1 MITKE
6 SIENLSQRLNIV
18 DIIENYIEVKKQGSS
33 FVCICPFHADKN
45 PSMHINPTKG
55 FYHCFACKAGGD
67 AFKFVMDYEKL
78 SFADAVEKVASL
90 SNFTLSY
97 TKEKQENKKELKSIL
112 PSLNAYFKDN
122 LKHHKEILTYLY
134 QRALNDKDI
143 AKFELGFAGASEDS
157 IRLLQNQKIPL
168 EDAMSVGALK
178 KDENNEF
185 YASFIWRITFPIYDH
200 KDLLV
205 GFGGRTLNPNAPAK
219 NVNSPQNIL
228 FDKSRIFYAFNIAK
242 ENIAK
247 KKEIIVCEGY
257 MDAIAFHKAGFN
269 NAVAVL
275 GTALTEHHLP
285 LIRRYDAKVILC
297 FDNDEAGLKAATRSA
312 FLLSTNKIDGKV
324 AILQGGKDPAEL
336 VAKNE
341 SAKLHNILD
350 EGIELG
356 EFYIRRLISTHSIIS
371 ALDKQKALE
380 TIQKFTFNLEPLVAN
395 SYTSLVSNL
404 LKVDEKFIV
413 LSQNSKKTIQTPLIS
428 QNKYNFPKEKIHIA
442 ELELIAFLKQH
453 PDICNDFKQISDSVC
468 FKHKILLDKIL
479 EKKGYEDSDIREFEN
494 KNIRKNLNYSEFLL
508 GICKVNLAF
517 LNNVKIKNSTL
528 ALKKQLFTLI
538 DKNLNLYFFIME
550 AAVSYFTPKS
560 EKRKIKKNEHL
571 QCLNLHISLNE
582 DLIKTCKVQGKKIGF
597 KMEFD
602 SQNALENAKKSLK
615 DKQLDMVCL

>member
-45 PSMHINPTKG
+45 PSMHINPIKG

-122 LKHHKEILTYLY
+122 LKHHKEVLTYLY

-205 GFGGRTLNPNAPAK
+205 GFGGRTLNPNVPAK
-219 NVNSPQNIL
+219 YVNSPQNIL

-341 SAKLHNILD
+341 STKLHNILD

-479 EKKGYEDSDIREFEN
+479 EKKGYEDSDIREFES

-538 DKNLNLYFFIME
+538 DKNLSLI
-550 AAVSYFTPKS
+550 
-560 EKRKIKKNEHL
+560 
-571 QCLNLHISLNE
+571 HI
-582 DLIKTCKVQGKKIGF
+582 
-597 KMEFD
+597 
-602 SQNALENAKKSLK
+602 
-615 DKQLDMVCL
+615 

>member
-122 LKHHKEILTYLY
+122 LKHHKEVLTYLY

-205 GFGGRTLNPNAPAK
+205 GFGGRTLNPNVPAK
-219 NVNSPQNIL
+219 YVNSPQNIL

-312 FLLSTNKIDGKV
+312 FLLSTSKIDGKV

-341 SAKLHNILD
+341 STKLHNILD

-395 SYTSLVSNL
+395 SYTNLVSNL

-479 EKKGYEDSDIREFEN
+479 EKKGYEDSDIREFES

-538 DKNLNLYFFIME
+538 DKNLNLL
-550 AAVSYFTPKS
+550 
-560 EKRKIKKNEHL
+560 IKNLNTEELNNFLKEYLSFLKYEKNEEIL
-571 QCLNLHISLNE
+571 QQSFRNLNGIFGNKNFTAY
-582 DLIKTCKVQGKKIGF
+582 DLGF
-597 KMEFD
+597 
-602 SQNALENAKKSLK
+602 SIQNNDEPF
-615 DKQLDMVCL
+615 

>member
-122 LKHHKEILTYLY
+122 LKHHKEALTYLY

-185 YASFIWRITFPIYDH
+185 YASFIWRVTFPIYDH

-205 GFGGRTLNPNAPAK
+205 GFGGRTLNPNVPAK
-219 NVNSPQNIL
+219 YVNSPQNIL

-341 SAKLHNILD
+341 STKLHNILD

-380 TIQKFTFNLEPLVAN
+380 TIQQFTFNLEPLVAN

-479 EKKGYEDSDIREFEN
+479 EKKGYEDSDIREFES

-538 DKNLNLYFFIME
+538 DKNLNL
-550 AAVSYFTPKS
+550 
-560 EKRKIKKNEHL
+560 
-571 QCLNLHISLNE
+571 
-582 DLIKTCKVQGKKIGF
+582 LIKNLNT
-597 KMEFD
+597 EEL
-602 SQNALENAKKSLK
+602 N
-615 DKQLDMVCL
+615 

>member
-122 LKHHKEILTYLY
+122 LKHHKEVLTYLY

-205 GFGGRTLNPNAPAK
+205 GFGGRTLNPNVPAK
-219 NVNSPQNIL
+219 YVNSPQNIL

-341 SAKLHNILD
+341 STKLHNILD

-380 TIQKFTFNLEPLVAN
+380 AIQKFTFNLEPLVAN

-479 EKKGYEDSDIREFEN
+479 EKKGYEDSDIREFES

-538 DKNLNLYFFIME
+538 DKNLNL
-550 AAVSYFTPKS
+550 
-560 EKRKIKKNEHL
+560 
-571 QCLNLHISLNE
+571 
-582 DLIKTCKVQGKKIGF
+582 LIKNLNTEELNNF
-597 KMEFD
+597 
-602 SQNALENAKKSLK
+602 
-615 DKQLDMVCL
+615 

>member
-122 LKHHKEILTYLY
+122 LKHHKEVLTYLY

-168 EDAMSVGALK
+168 EDAMNVGALK

-205 GFGGRTLNPNAPAK
+205 GFGGRTLNPNVPAK
-219 NVNSPQNIL
+219 YVNSPQNIL

-395 SYTSLVSNL
+395 SYTNLVSNL

-413 LSQNSKKTIQTPLIS
+413 LSQNLKKTIQTPLIS

-479 EKKGYEDSDIREFEN
+479 EKKGYEDSDIREFES

-508 GICKVNLAF
+508 SVCKVNLAF

-538 DKNLNLYFFIME
+538 DKNLNLL
-550 AAVSYFTPKS
+550 
-560 EKRKIKKNEHL
+560 IKNLNTEELNNFLKEYLSFLKYEKNEEIL
-571 QCLNLHISLNE
+571 QQSFRNLNGIFGNKNFTAY
-582 DLIKTCKVQGKKIGF
+582 DLGF
-597 KMEFD
+597 SAQDNDEPF
-602 SQNALENAKKSLK
+602 
-615 DKQLDMVCL
+615 

>member
-219 NVNSPQNIL
+219 YVNSPQNIL

-538 DKNLNLYFFIME
+538 DKNLNIL
-550 AAVSYFTPKS
+550 
-560 EKRKIKKNEHL
+560 IKNLNTEELNNFLKEYLSFLKYEKNEEIL
-571 QCLNLHISLNE
+571 QQSFRNLNGIFGNKNFTAY
-582 DLIKTCKVQGKKIGF
+582 DLGF
-597 KMEFD
+597 
-602 SQNALENAKKSLK
+602 SIQNNDEPF
-615 DKQLDMVCL
+615 

>member
-78 SFADAVEKVASL
+78 SFTDAVEKIANL
-90 SNFTLSY
+90 CNFTLSY
-97 TKEKQENKKELKSIL
+97 TKEKNENKKELRTIL
-112 PSLNAYFKDN
+112 PSLNAYFKSN
-122 LKHHKEILTYLY
+122 LKHHKEALDYLY
-134 QRALNDKDI
+134 KRMLNDQDI
-143 AKFELGFAGASEDS
+143 AKFELGFAGSSEDS
-157 IRLLQNQKIPL
+157 IRLFHNEKIPL

-205 GFGGRTLNPNAPAK
+205 GFGGRTLNPNVAAK
-219 NVNSPQNIL
+219 YVNSPQNIL

-247 KKEIIVCEGY
+247 KKEMIVCEGY

-275 GTALTEHHLP
+275 GTALTKHHLP

-341 SAKLHNILD
+341 STKLYNILD

-380 TIQKFTFNLEPLVAN
+380 TIQQFTFNLEPLVAN

-538 DKNLNLYFFIME
+538 DKNLNLL
-550 AAVSYFTPKS
+550 
-560 EKRKIKKNEHL
+560 IKNLNTEELNNFLKEYLSFLKYEKNEEIL
-571 QCLNLHISLNE
+571 QQSFRNLNGIFGNKNFTAY
-582 DLIKTCKVQGKKIGF
+582 DLGF
-597 KMEFD
+597 
-602 SQNALENAKKSLK
+602 SIQNNDEPF
-615 DKQLDMVCL
+615 

>member
-45 PSMHINPTKG
+45 PSMHINPIKG

-122 LKHHKEILTYLY
+122 LKHHKEVLTYLY

-205 GFGGRTLNPNAPAK
+205 GFGGRTLNPNVPAK
-219 NVNSPQNIL
+219 YVNSPQNIL

-341 SAKLHNILD
+341 STKLHNILD

-479 EKKGYEDSDIREFEN
+479 EKKGYEDSDIREFES

-538 DKNLNLYFFIME
+538 DKNLNLL
-550 AAVSYFTPKS
+550 
-560 EKRKIKKNEHL
+560 IKNLNTEELNNFLKECLSFLKYEKNEEIL
-571 QCLNLHISLNE
+571 QQSFRNLNGIFGNKNFTAY
-582 DLIKTCKVQGKKIGF
+582 DLGF
-597 KMEFD
+597 
-602 SQNALENAKKSLK
+602 SIQNNDEPF
-615 DKQLDMVCL
+615 

>member
-122 LKHHKEILTYLY
+122 LKHHKEVLTYLY

-185 YASFIWRITFPIYDH
+185 YASFIWRVTFPIYDH

-205 GFGGRTLNPNAPAK
+205 GFGGRTLNPNVPAK
-219 NVNSPQNIL
+219 YVNSPQNIL

-341 SAKLHNILD
+341 SAKLHDILD

-413 LSQNSKKTIQTPLIS
+413 LSQNSKKNIQTPLIS

-479 EKKGYEDSDIREFEN
+479 EKKGYEDSDIREFES

-538 DKNLNLYFFIME
+538 DKNLNLL
-550 AAVSYFTPKS
+550 
-560 EKRKIKKNEHL
+560 IKNLNTEELNNFLKEYLSFLKYEKNEEIL
-571 QCLNLHISLNE
+571 QQSFRNLNGIFGNKNFTAY
-582 DLIKTCKVQGKKIGF
+582 DLGF
-597 KMEFD
+597 
-602 SQNALENAKKSLK
+602 SIQNNDEPF
-615 DKQLDMVCL
+615 

>member
-78 SFADAVEKVASL
+78 SFTDAVEKVASL

-122 LKHHKEILTYLY
+122 LKHHKEVLTYLY

-205 GFGGRTLNPNAPAK
+205 GFGGRTLNPNVPAK
-219 NVNSPQNIL
+219 YVNSPQNIL

-341 SAKLHNILD
+341 STKLHDILD

-371 ALDKQKALE
+371 ALDKQKVLE

-479 EKKGYEDSDIREFEN
+479 EKKGYEDSDIREFES

-538 DKNLNLYFFIME
+538 DKNLNLL
-550 AAVSYFTPKS
+550 
-560 EKRKIKKNEHL
+560 IKNLNTEELNNFLKEYLIFLKYEKNEEIL
-571 QCLNLHISLNE
+571 QQSFRNLNGIFGNKNFTAY
-582 DLIKTCKVQGKKIGF
+582 DLGF
-597 KMEFD
+597 
-602 SQNALENAKKSLK
+602 SIQNNDEPF
-615 DKQLDMVCL
+615 

>member
-55 FYHCFACKAGGD
+55 FYHCFACKVGGD

-122 LKHHKEILTYLY
+122 LKHHKEVLTYLY

-205 GFGGRTLNPNAPAK
+205 GFGGRTLNPNVPAK
-219 NVNSPQNIL
+219 YVNSPQNIL

-242 ENIAK
+242 ENIAQ

-275 GTALTEHHLP
+275 GTALTEYHLP

-312 FLLSTNKIDGKV
+312 FLLSTNKIDGRV

-341 SAKLHNILD
+341 STKLHNILD

-371 ALDKQKALE
+371 ALDRQKALE

-404 LKVDEKFIV
+404 LKVDEKFII

-428 QNKYNFPKEKIHIA
+428 QNKYNFHKEKIHIA

-479 EKKGYEDSDIREFEN
+479 EKKGYEDSDIREFES

-517 LNNVKIKNSTL
+517 LNNIKIKNSTL

-538 DKNLNLYFFIME
+538 DKNLNLL
-550 AAVSYFTPKS
+550 
-560 EKRKIKKNEHL
+560 IKNLNTEELNNFLKEYLSFLKYEKNEEIL
-571 QCLNLHISLNE
+571 QQSFRNLNGIFGNKNFTAY
-582 DLIKTCKVQGKKIGF
+582 DLGF
-597 KMEFD
+597 SAQDNDEPF
-602 SQNALENAKKSLK
+602 
-615 DKQLDMVCL
+615 

>member
-45 PSMHINPTKG
+45 PSMHINPIKG

-122 LKHHKEILTYLY
+122 LKHHKEVLTYLY

-205 GFGGRTLNPNAPAK
+205 GFGGRTLNPNVPAK
-219 NVNSPQNIL
+219 YVNSPQNIL

-341 SAKLHNILD
+341 STKLHNILD

-479 EKKGYEDSDIREFEN
+479 EKKGYEDSDIREFES

-538 DKNLNLYFFIME
+538 DKNLNLL
-550 AAVSYFTPKS
+550 
-560 EKRKIKKNEHL
+560 IKNLNTAELNNFSKEYLSFLKYEKNEEIL
-571 QCLNLHISLNE
+571 QQSFRNLNGIFGNKNFTAY
-582 DLIKTCKVQGKKIGF
+582 DLGF
-597 KMEFD
+597 
-602 SQNALENAKKSLK
+602 SIQNNDEPF
-615 DKQLDMVCL
+615 

>member
-205 GFGGRTLNPNAPAK
+205 GFGGRTLNPNVPAK
-219 NVNSPQNIL
+219 YVNSPQNIL

-341 SAKLHNILD
+341 STKLHNILD

-479 EKKGYEDSDIREFEN
+479 EKKGYEDSDIREFES

-538 DKNLNLYFFIME
+538 DKNLNLL
-550 AAVSYFTPKS
+550 
-560 EKRKIKKNEHL
+560 IKNLNTAELNNFLKEYLSFLKYEKNEEIL
-571 QCLNLHISLNE
+571 QQSFRNLNGIFGNKNFTAY
-582 DLIKTCKVQGKKIGF
+582 DLGF
-597 KMEFD
+597 
-602 SQNALENAKKSLK
+602 SIQNN
-615 DKQLDMVCL
+615 DKPF

>member
-78 SFADAVEKVASL
+78 SFTDAVEKIANL
-90 SNFTLSY
+90 CNFTLSY
-97 TKEKQENKKELKSIL
+97 TKEKNENKKELRTIL
-112 PSLNAYFKDN
+112 PSLNAYFKSN
-122 LKHHKEILTYLY
+122 LKHHKEALDYLY
-134 QRALNDKDI
+134 KRMLNDQDI
-143 AKFELGFAGASEDS
+143 AKFELGFAGSSEDS
-157 IRLLQNQKIPL
+157 IRLFHNEKIPL

-205 GFGGRTLNPNAPAK
+205 GFGGRTLNPNVAAK
-219 NVNSPQNIL
+219 YVNSPQNIL

-247 KKEIIVCEGY
+247 KKEMIVCEGY

-341 SAKLHNILD
+341 STKLYNILD

-380 TIQKFTFNLEPLVAN
+380 TIQQFTFNLEPLVAN

-413 LSQNSKKTIQTPLIS
+413 LSQNSKKNIQTPLIS

-479 EKKGYEDSDIREFEN
+479 EKKGYEDSDIREFES

-538 DKNLNLYFFIME
+538 DKNLNLL
-550 AAVSYFTPKS
+550 
-560 EKRKIKKNEHL
+560 IKNLNTEELNNFLKEYLSFLKYEKNEEIL
-571 QCLNLHISLNE
+571 QQSFRNLNGIFGNKNFTAY
-582 DLIKTCKVQGKKIGF
+582 DLGF
-597 KMEFD
+597 
-602 SQNALENAKKSLK
+602 SIQNNDEPF
-615 DKQLDMVCL
+615 

>member
-45 PSMHINPTKG
+45 PSMHINPIKG

-122 LKHHKEILTYLY
+122 LKHHKEVLTYLY

-205 GFGGRTLNPNAPAK
+205 GFGGRTLNPNVPAK
-219 NVNSPQNIL
+219 YVNSPQNIL

-341 SAKLHNILD
+341 STKLHNILD

-356 EFYIRRLISTHSIIS
+356 EFYIRHLISTHSIIS

-479 EKKGYEDSDIREFEN
+479 EKKGYEDSDIREFES

-538 DKNLNLYFFIME
+538 DKNLNLL
-550 AAVSYFTPKS
+550 
-560 EKRKIKKNEHL
+560 IKNLNTEELNNFLKEYLSFLKYEKNEEIL
-571 QCLNLHISLNE
+571 QQSFRNLNGIFGNKNFTAY
-582 DLIKTCKVQGKKIGF
+582 DLGF
-597 KMEFD
+597 
-602 SQNALENAKKSLK
+602 SIQNNDEPF
-615 DKQLDMVCL
+615 

>member
-45 PSMHINPTKG
+45 PSMHINPIKG

-122 LKHHKEILTYLY
+122 LKHHKEVLTYLY

-205 GFGGRTLNPNAPAK
+205 GFGGRTLNPNVPAK
-219 NVNSPQNIL
+219 YVNSPQNIL

-341 SAKLHNILD
+341 SAKLHDILD

-395 SYTSLVSNL
+395 SYTNLVSNL

-428 QNKYNFPKEKIHIA
+428 QNKYNFHKEKIHIA

-479 EKKGYEDSDIREFEN
+479 EKKGYEDSDIREFES
-494 KNIRKNLNYSEFLL
+494 KNIRKNLNYNEFLL

-538 DKNLNLYFFIME
+538 DKNLNLL
-550 AAVSYFTPKS
+550 
-560 EKRKIKKNEHL
+560 IKNLNTEELNNFLKEYLSFLKYEKNEEIL
-571 QCLNLHISLNE
+571 QQSFRNLNGIFGNKNFTAY
-582 DLIKTCKVQGKKIGF
+582 DLGF
-597 KMEFD
+597 
-602 SQNALENAKKSLK
+602 SIQNNDEPF
-615 DKQLDMVCL
+615 

>member
-33 FVCICPFHADKN
+33 FVCVCPFHADKN

-78 SFADAVEKVASL
+78 SFTDAVEKIANL
-90 SNFTLSY
+90 CNFTLSY
-97 TKEKQENKKELKSIL
+97 TKEKNENKKELRTIL
-112 PSLNAYFKDN
+112 PSLNAYFKSN
-122 LKHHKEILTYLY
+122 LKHHKEALDYLY
-134 QRALNDKDI
+134 KRMLNDQDI
-143 AKFELGFAGASEDS
+143 AKFELGFAGSSEDS
-157 IRLLQNQKIPL
+157 IRLFHNEKIPL

-205 GFGGRTLNPNAPAK
+205 GFGGRTLNPNVPAK
-219 NVNSPQNIL
+219 YVNSPQNIL

-341 SAKLHNILD
+341 STKLHNILD

-479 EKKGYEDSDIREFEN
+479 EKKGYEDSDIREFES

-538 DKNLNLYFFIME
+538 DKNLNLL
-550 AAVSYFTPKS
+550 
-560 EKRKIKKNEHL
+560 IKNLNTEELNNFLKEYLSFLKYEKNEEIL
-571 QCLNLHISLNE
+571 QQSFRNLNGIFGNKNFTAY
-582 DLIKTCKVQGKKIGF
+582 DLGF
-597 KMEFD
+597 
-602 SQNALENAKKSLK
+602 SIQNNDEPF
-615 DKQLDMVCL
+615 

>member
-219 NVNSPQNIL
+219 YVNSPQNIL

-538 DKNLNLYFFIME
+538 DKNLNLL
-550 AAVSYFTPKS
+550 
-560 EKRKIKKNEHL
+560 IKNLNTEELNNFLKEYLSFLKYEKNEEIL
-571 QCLNLHISLNE
+571 QQSFRNLNGIFGNKNFTAY
-582 DLIKTCKVQGKKIGF
+582 DLGF
-597 KMEFD
+597 
-602 SQNALENAKKSLK
+602 SIQNNDELF
-615 DKQLDMVCL
+615 

>member
-45 PSMHINPTKG
+45 PSMHINPIKG

-122 LKHHKEILTYLY
+122 LKHHKEVLTYLY

-205 GFGGRTLNPNAPAK
+205 GFGGRTLNPNVPAK
-219 NVNSPQNIL
+219 YVNSPQNIL

-341 SAKLHNILD
+341 STKLHNILD

-479 EKKGYEDSDIREFEN
+479 EKKGYEDSDIREFES

-538 DKNLNLYFFIME
+538 DKNLNL
-550 AAVSYFTPKS
+550 
-560 EKRKIKKNEHL
+560 
-571 QCLNLHISLNE
+571 
-582 DLIKTCKVQGKKIGF
+582 LIKNLNT
-597 KMEFD
+597 EEL
-602 SQNALENAKKSLK
+602 NN
-615 DKQLDMVCL
+615 

>member
-45 PSMHINPTKG
+45 PSMHINPIKG

-122 LKHHKEILTYLY
+122 LKHHKEVLTYLY

-157 IRLLQNQKIPL
+157 IRLLENQKIPL

-205 GFGGRTLNPNAPAK
+205 GFGGRTLNPNVPAK
-219 NVNSPQNIL
+219 YVNSPQNIL

-341 SAKLHNILD
+341 STKLHNILD

-479 EKKGYEDSDIREFEN
+479 EKKGYEDSDIREFES

-538 DKNLNLYFFIME
+538 DKNLNL
-550 AAVSYFTPKS
+550 
-560 EKRKIKKNEHL
+560 
-571 QCLNLHISLNE
+571 
-582 DLIKTCKVQGKKIGF
+582 LIKNLNTA
-597 KMEFD
+597 EL
-602 SQNALENAKKSLK
+602 N
-615 DKQLDMVCL
+615 

>member
-45 PSMHINPTKG
+45 PSMHINPIKG

-122 LKHHKEILTYLY
+122 LKHHKEVLTYLY

-205 GFGGRTLNPNAPAK
+205 GFGGRTLNPNVPAK
-219 NVNSPQNIL
+219 YVNSPQNIL

-341 SAKLHNILD
+341 STKLHNILD

-479 EKKGYEDSDIREFEN
+479 EKKGYEDSDIREFES

-538 DKNLNLYFFIME
+538 DKNLNL
-550 AAVSYFTPKS
+550 
-560 EKRKIKKNEHL
+560 
-571 QCLNLHISLNE
+571 
-582 DLIKTCKVQGKKIGF
+582 LIKNLNTAELNNF
-597 KMEFD
+597 
-602 SQNALENAKKSLK
+602 LK
-615 DKQLDMVCL
+615 EYLS

>member
-45 PSMHINPTKG
+45 PSMHINPIKG

-122 LKHHKEILTYLY
+122 LKHHKEVLTYLY

-205 GFGGRTLNPNAPAK
+205 GFGGRTLNPNVPAK
-219 NVNSPQNIL
+219 YVNSPQNIL

-341 SAKLHNILD
+341 STKLHNILD

-380 TIQKFTFNLEPLVAN
+380 TIQQFTFNLEPLVAN

-413 LSQNSKKTIQTPLIS
+413 LSQNSKKNIQTPLIS

-479 EKKGYEDSDIREFEN
+479 EKKGYEDSDIREFES

-538 DKNLNLYFFIME
+538 DKNLNL
-550 AAVSYFTPKS
+550 
-560 EKRKIKKNEHL
+560 
-571 QCLNLHISLNE
+571 
-582 DLIKTCKVQGKKIGF
+582 LIKNLNT
-597 KMEFD
+597 
-602 SQNALENAKKSLK
+602 
-615 DKQLDMVCL
+615 

>member
-45 PSMHINPTKG
+45 PSMHINLTKG

-122 LKHHKEILTYLY
+122 LKHHKEVLTYLY

-205 GFGGRTLNPNAPAK
+205 GFGGRTLNPNVPAK
-219 NVNSPQNIL
+219 YVNSPQNIL

-341 SAKLHNILD
+341 STKLHNILD

-479 EKKGYEDSDIREFEN
+479 EKKGYEDSDIREFES

-538 DKNLNLYFFIME
+538 DKNLNL
-550 AAVSYFTPKS
+550 
-560 EKRKIKKNEHL
+560 
-571 QCLNLHISLNE
+571 
-582 DLIKTCKVQGKKIGF
+582 
-597 KMEFD
+597 
-602 SQNALENAKKSLK
+602 
-615 DKQLDMVCL
+615 

>member
-122 LKHHKEILTYLY
+122 LKHHKEVLTYLY

-205 GFGGRTLNPNAPAK
+205 GFGGRTLNPNVPAK
-219 NVNSPQNIL
+219 YVNSPQNIL

-257 MDAIAFHKAGFN
+257 IDAIAFHKAGFN

-341 SAKLHNILD
+341 STKLHDILD

-413 LSQNSKKTIQTPLIS
+413 LSQNSKKNIQTPLIS

-479 EKKGYEDSDIREFEN
+479 EKKGYEDSDIREFES

-538 DKNLNLYFFIME
+538 DKNLNLL
-550 AAVSYFTPKS
+550 
-560 EKRKIKKNEHL
+560 IKNLNTEELNNFLKEYLSFLKYEKNEEIL
-571 QCLNLHISLNE
+571 QQSFRNLNGIFGNKNFTAY
-582 DLIKTCKVQGKKIGF
+582 DLGF
-597 KMEFD
+597 
-602 SQNALENAKKSLK
+602 SIQNNDEPF
-615 DKQLDMVCL
+615 

>member
-45 PSMHINPTKG
+45 PSMHINPIKG

-122 LKHHKEILTYLY
+122 LKHHKEVLTYLY

-205 GFGGRTLNPNAPAK
+205 GFGGRTLNPNVPAK
-219 NVNSPQNIL
+219 YVNSPQNIL

-341 SAKLHNILD
+341 STKLHNILD

-479 EKKGYEDSDIREFEN
+479 EKKGYEDSDIREFES

-538 DKNLNLYFFIME
+538 DKNLNL
-550 AAVSYFTPKS
+550 
-560 EKRKIKKNEHL
+560 
-571 QCLNLHISLNE
+571 
-582 DLIKTCKVQGKKIGF
+582 LIKNLNT
-597 KMEFD
+597 EE
-602 SQNALENAKKSLK
+602 L
-615 DKQLDMVCL
+615 

>member
-78 SFADAVEKVASL
+78 SFTDAVEKIANL
-90 SNFTLSY
+90 CNFTLSY
-97 TKEKQENKKELKSIL
+97 TKEKNENKKELRTIL
-112 PSLNAYFKDN
+112 PSLNAYFKSN
-122 LKHHKEILTYLY
+122 LKHHKEALDYLY
-134 QRALNDKDI
+134 KRMLNDQDI
-143 AKFELGFAGASEDS
+143 AKFELGFAGSSEDS
-157 IRLLQNQKIPL
+157 IRLFHNEKIPL

-205 GFGGRTLNPNAPAK
+205 GFGGRTLNPNVPAK
-219 NVNSPQNIL
+219 YVNSPQNIL

-341 SAKLHNILD
+341 STKLHNILD

-380 TIQKFTFNLEPLVAN
+380 AIQKFTFNLEPLVAN

-479 EKKGYEDSDIREFEN
+479 EKKGYEDSDIREFES

-538 DKNLNLYFFIME
+538 DKNLNLL
-550 AAVSYFTPKS
+550 
-560 EKRKIKKNEHL
+560 IKNLNTEELNNFLKEYLSFLKYEKNEEIL
-571 QCLNLHISLNE
+571 QQSFRNLNGIFGNKNFTAY
-582 DLIKTCKVQGKKIGF
+582 DLGF
-597 KMEFD
+597 STQDNDEPF
-602 SQNALENAKKSLK
+602 
-615 DKQLDMVCL
+615 

>member
-45 PSMHINPTKG
+45 PSMHINPIKG
-55 FYHCFACKAGGD
+55 FYHCFACKTGGD

-122 LKHHKEILTYLY
+122 LKHHKEVLTYLY

-205 GFGGRTLNPNAPAK
+205 GFGGRTLNPNVPAK
-219 NVNSPQNIL
+219 YVNSPQNIL

-341 SAKLHNILD
+341 STKLHNILD

-479 EKKGYEDSDIREFEN
+479 EKKGYEDSDIREFES

-538 DKNLNLYFFIME
+538 DKNLNLL
-550 AAVSYFTPKS
+550 
-560 EKRKIKKNEHL
+560 IKNLNTEELNNFLKEYLSFLKYEKNEEIL
-571 QCLNLHISLNE
+571 QQSFRNLNGIFGNKNFTAY
-582 DLIKTCKVQGKKIGF
+582 DLGF
-597 KMEFD
+597 
-602 SQNALENAKKSLK
+602 SIQNNDEPF
-615 DKQLDMVCL
+615 

>member
-122 LKHHKEILTYLY
+122 LKHHKEALTYLY

-185 YASFIWRITFPIYDH
+185 YASFIWRVTFPIYDH

-205 GFGGRTLNPNAPAK
+205 GFGGRTLNPNVPAK
-219 NVNSPQNIL
+219 YVNSPQNIL

-336 VAKNE
+336 VEKNE
-341 SAKLHNILD
+341 STKLHNILD

-380 TIQKFTFNLEPLVAN
+380 TIQQFTFNLEPLVAN

-479 EKKGYEDSDIREFEN
+479 EKKGYEDSDIREFES

-538 DKNLNLYFFIME
+538 DKNLNLL
-550 AAVSYFTPKS
+550 
-560 EKRKIKKNEHL
+560 IKNLNTEELNNFLKEYLSFLKYEKNEEIL
-571 QCLNLHISLNE
+571 QQSFRNLNGIFSNKNFTAY
-582 DLIKTCKVQGKKIGF
+582 DLGF
-597 KMEFD
+597 NI
-602 SQNALENAKKSLK
+602 QNNDEPF
-615 DKQLDMVCL
+615 

>member
-122 LKHHKEILTYLY
+122 LKHHKEVLTYLY

-205 GFGGRTLNPNAPAK
+205 GFGGRTLNPNVPAK
-219 NVNSPQNIL
+219 YVNSPQNIL

-341 SAKLHNILD
+341 STKLHNILD

-395 SYTSLVSNL
+395 SYAGLVSNL

-479 EKKGYEDSDIREFEN
+479 EKKGYEDSDIREFES

-538 DKNLNLYFFIME
+538 DKNLNLL
-550 AAVSYFTPKS
+550 
-560 EKRKIKKNEHL
+560 IKNLNTEELNNFLKEYLSFLKYEKNEEIL
-571 QCLNLHISLNE
+571 QQSFRNLNGIFGNKNFTAY
-582 DLIKTCKVQGKKIGF
+582 DLGF
-597 KMEFD
+597 
-602 SQNALENAKKSLK
+602 SIQNNDEPF
-615 DKQLDMVCL
+615 

>member
-55 FYHCFACKAGGD
+55 FYHCFACKVGGD

-122 LKHHKEILTYLY
+122 LKHHKEVLTYLY

-205 GFGGRTLNPNAPAK
+205 GFGGRTLNPNVPAK
-219 NVNSPQNIL
+219 YVNSPQNIL

-242 ENIAK
+242 ENIAQ

-275 GTALTEHHLP
+275 GTALTEYHLP

-341 SAKLHNILD
+341 STKLHNILD

-371 ALDKQKALE
+371 ALDRQKALE

-404 LKVDEKFIV
+404 LKVDEKFII

-428 QNKYNFPKEKIHIA
+428 QNKYNFHKEKIHIA

-479 EKKGYEDSDIREFEN
+479 EKKGYEDSDIREFES

-517 LNNVKIKNSTL
+517 LNNIKIKNSTL

-538 DKNLNLYFFIME
+538 NKNLNLL
-550 AAVSYFTPKS
+550 
-560 EKRKIKKNEHL
+560 IKNLNTEELNNFLKEYLSFLKYEKNEEIL
-571 QCLNLHISLNE
+571 QQSFRNLNGIFGNKNFTAY
-582 DLIKTCKVQGKKIGF
+582 DLGF
-597 KMEFD
+597 SAQDNDEPF
-602 SQNALENAKKSLK
+602 
-615 DKQLDMVCL
+615 

>member
-45 PSMHINPTKG
+45 PSMHINPIKG

-122 LKHHKEILTYLY
+122 LKHHKEVLTYLY

-205 GFGGRTLNPNAPAK
+205 GFGGRTLNPNVPAK
-219 NVNSPQNIL
+219 YVNSPQNIL

-341 SAKLHNILD
+341 STKLHNILD

-479 EKKGYEDSDIREFEN
+479 EKKGYEDSDIREFES
-494 KNIRKNLNYSEFLL
+494 KNIRKNLNCSEFLL

-538 DKNLNLYFFIME
+538 DKNLNLL
-550 AAVSYFTPKS
+550 
-560 EKRKIKKNEHL
+560 IKNLNTEELNNFLKEYLSFLKYEKNEEIL
-571 QCLNLHISLNE
+571 QQSFRNLNGIFGNKNFTAY
-582 DLIKTCKVQGKKIGF
+582 DLGF
-597 KMEFD
+597 
-602 SQNALENAKKSLK
+602 SIQNNDEPF
-615 DKQLDMVCL
+615 

>member
-45 PSMHINPTKG
+45 PSMHINPIKG

-122 LKHHKEILTYLY
+122 LKHHKEVLTYLY

-205 GFGGRTLNPNAPAK
+205 GFGGRTLNPNVPAK
-219 NVNSPQNIL
+219 YVNSPQNIL

-341 SAKLHNILD
+341 SAKLYNILD
-350 EGIELG
+350 KGIELG

-538 DKNLNLYFFIME
+538 DKNLNLL
-550 AAVSYFTPKS
+550 
-560 EKRKIKKNEHL
+560 IKNLNTEELNNFLKEYLSFLKYEKNEEIL
-571 QCLNLHISLNE
+571 QQSFRNLNGIFGNKNFTAY
-582 DLIKTCKVQGKKIGF
+582 DLGF
-597 KMEFD
+597 
-602 SQNALENAKKSLK
+602 SIQNNDEP
-615 DKQLDMVCL
+615 

>member
-6 SIENLSQRLNIV
+6 SIESLSARLNIV
-18 DIIENYIEVKKQGSS
+18 DIIENYIEVRKQGSS

-45 PSMHINPTKG
+45 PSMHINATKG

-78 SFADAVEKVASL
+78 SFGEAVEKVASL
-90 SNFTLSY
+90 SNFALSY

-112 PSLNAYFKDN
+112 PALNAYFKDK
-122 LKHHKEILTYLY
+122 LKHHKEALSYLY

-157 IRLLQNQKIPL
+157 IRLLQNEKISL
-168 EDAMSVGALK
+168 EDALSVGALK

-185 YASFIWRITFPIYDH
+185 YASFIWRITFPIYNH

-205 GFGGRTLNPNAPAK
+205 GFGGRTLNPNVAAK
-219 NVNSPQNIL
+219 YVNSPQNVL

-247 KKEIIVCEGY
+247 KKEMIICEGY

-285 LIRRYDAKVILC
+285 LIRRYEAKVILC

-324 AILQGGKDPAEL
+324 ALLQDGKDPAEL
-336 VAKNE
+336 VARNE
-341 SAKLHNILD
+341 SAKLHGILSK
-350 EGIELG
+350 GMELG
-356 EFYIRRLISTHSIIS
+356 EFYIRRLLSTYALNS

-380 TIQKFTFNLEPLVAN
+380 SIQKYTFNLDSLVAN
-395 SYTSLVSNL
+395 SYTALVSNL
-404 LKVDEKFIV
+404 LKVDEKFII
-413 LSQNSKKTIQTPLIS
+413 LSRNLKKAAPLPSNSQNNL
-428 QNKYNFPKEKIHIA
+428 YKEKIHIA
-442 ELELIAFLKQH
+442 ELELIAFLKQN
-453 PDICNDFKQISDSVC
+453 PNACDIFKQISDSLC
-468 FKHKILLDKIL
+468 FKHKILLTKIL
-479 EKKGYEDSDIREFEN
+479 EKKGYEDSDIREFES
-494 KNIRKNLNYSEFLL
+494 KNIRSNLTYSDFLL

-517 LNNVKIKNSTL
+517 LNHIKIPNPAL
-528 ALKKQLFTLI
+528 GLKKQLFTLI
-538 DKNLNLYFFIME
+538 DKNLNSLTKNLNTEELNHFLKEYLSFL
-550 AAVSYFTPKS
+550 
-560 EKRKIKKNEHL
+560 KREKNEELL
-571 QCLNLHISLNE
+571 QQSFKNLSGIFN
-582 DLIKTCKVQGKKIGF
+582 KKIFTACDLGF
-597 KMEFD
+597 DIQDNDEPF
-602 SQNALENAKKSLK
+602 
-615 DKQLDMVCL
+615 

>member
-122 LKHHKEILTYLY
+122 LKHHKEVLTYLY

-205 GFGGRTLNPNAPAK
+205 GFGGRTLNPNVPAK
-219 NVNSPQNIL
+219 YVNSPQNIL

-275 GTALTEHHLP
+275 GTALTEQHLP

-341 SAKLHNILD
+341 STKLHDILD

-479 EKKGYEDSDIREFEN
+479 EKKGYEDSDIREFES

-538 DKNLNLYFFIME
+538 DKNLNL
-550 AAVSYFTPKS
+550 
-560 EKRKIKKNEHL
+560 
-571 QCLNLHISLNE
+571 
-582 DLIKTCKVQGKKIGF
+582 LIKNLNTEELNNF
-597 KMEFD
+597 
-602 SQNALENAKKSLK
+602 LK
-615 DKQLDMVCL
+615 EYLSFLKYEK

>member
-18 DIIENYIEVKKQGSS
+18 DIIENYIEVKKQGSN

-45 PSMHINPTKG
+45 PSMHINPIKG

-122 LKHHKEILTYLY
+122 LKHHKEVLTYLY

-205 GFGGRTLNPNAPAK
+205 GFGGRTLNPNVPAK
-219 NVNSPQNIL
+219 YVNSPQNIL

-341 SAKLHNILD
+341 STKLHNILD

-479 EKKGYEDSDIREFEN
+479 EKKGYEDSDIREFES

-538 DKNLNLYFFIME
+538 DKNLNLL
-550 AAVSYFTPKS
+550 
-560 EKRKIKKNEHL
+560 IKNLNTEELNNFLKEYLSFLKYEKNEEIL
-571 QCLNLHISLNE
+571 QQSFRNLNGIFGNKNFTAY
-582 DLIKTCKVQGKKIGF
+582 DLGF
-597 KMEFD
+597 
-602 SQNALENAKKSLK
+602 SIQNNDEPF
-615 DKQLDMVCL
+615 

>member
-122 LKHHKEILTYLY
+122 LKHHKEVLTYLY

-205 GFGGRTLNPNAPAK
+205 GFGGRTLNPNVPAK
-219 NVNSPQNIL
+219 YVNSPQNIL

-247 KKEIIVCEGY
+247 KKEIIICEGY

-297 FDNDEAGLKAATRSA
+297 FDNDEAGLKAATRST

-341 SAKLHNILD
+341 SAKLHDILD

-395 SYTSLVSNL
+395 SYTNLVSNL

-479 EKKGYEDSDIREFEN
+479 EKKGYEDSDIREFES
-494 KNIRKNLNYSEFLL
+494 KNIRKNLNYNEFLL

-538 DKNLNLYFFIME
+538 DKNLNLVIKNLNTEELNNFLKEYLSFL
-550 AAVSYFTPKS
+550 KH
-560 EKRKIKKNEHL
+560 EKNEEILQQSFRNLSGIFGKKNFTA
-571 QCLNLHISLNE
+571 C
-582 DLIKTCKVQGKKIGF
+582 DLGF
-597 KMEFD
+597 SIQDNDEPF
-602 SQNALENAKKSLK
+602 
-615 DKQLDMVCL
+615 

>member
-18 DIIENYIEVKKQGSS
+18 DVIENYIEVKKQGSS

-112 PSLNAYFKDN
+112 PNLNAYFKDN
-122 LKHHKEILTYLY
+122 LKHHKEVLTYLY

-157 IRLLQNQKIPL
+157 IRLLQNQNIPL

-205 GFGGRTLNPNAPAK
+205 GFGGRTLNPNVPAK
-219 NVNSPQNIL
+219 YVNSPQNIL

-242 ENIAK
+242 ENIVK

-341 SAKLHNILD
+341 STKLHNILD

-380 TIQKFTFNLEPLVAN
+380 TIQQFTFNLEPLVAN

-479 EKKGYEDSDIREFEN
+479 EKKGYEDSDIREFES

-538 DKNLNLYFFIME
+538 DKNLNLL
-550 AAVSYFTPKS
+550 
-560 EKRKIKKNEHL
+560 IKNLNTEELNNFLKEYLSFLKYEKNEEIL
-571 QCLNLHISLNE
+571 QQSFRNLNGIFGNKNFTAY
-582 DLIKTCKVQGKKIGF
+582 DLGF
-597 KMEFD
+597 
-602 SQNALENAKKSLK
+602 SIQNNDEPF
-615 DKQLDMVCL
+615 

>member
-45 PSMHINPTKG
+45 PSMHINPIKG

-78 SFADAVEKVASL
+78 SFTDAVEKVASL

-122 LKHHKEILTYLY
+122 LKHHKEVLTYLY

-185 YASFIWRITFPIYDH
+185 YASFIWRVTFPIYDH

-205 GFGGRTLNPNAPAK
+205 GFGGRTLNPNVPAK
-219 NVNSPQNIL
+219 YVNSPQNIL

-341 SAKLHNILD
+341 STKLHNILD

-479 EKKGYEDSDIREFEN
+479 EKKGYEDSDIREFES

-538 DKNLNLYFFIME
+538 DKNLNL
-550 AAVSYFTPKS
+550 
-560 EKRKIKKNEHL
+560 
-571 QCLNLHISLNE
+571 
-582 DLIKTCKVQGKKIGF
+582 LIKNLNTEELNNF
-597 KMEFD
+597 
-602 SQNALENAKKSLK
+602 LK
-615 DKQLDMVCL
+615 EYLS

>member
-112 PSLNAYFKDN
+112 PNLNAYFKDN
-122 LKHHKEILTYLY
+122 LKHHKEVLTYLY

-205 GFGGRTLNPNAPAK
+205 GFGGRTLNPNVPAK
-219 NVNSPQNIL
+219 YVNSPQNIL

-341 SAKLHNILD
+341 STKLHNILD

-479 EKKGYEDSDIREFEN
+479 EKKGYEDSDIREFES

-538 DKNLNLYFFIME
+538 DKNLNLL
-550 AAVSYFTPKS
+550 
-560 EKRKIKKNEHL
+560 IKNLNTEELNNFLKEYLSFLKYEKNEEIL
-571 QCLNLHISLNE
+571 QQSFRNLNGIFGNKNFTAY
-582 DLIKTCKVQGKKIGF
+582 DLGF
-597 KMEFD
+597 
-602 SQNALENAKKSLK
+602 SIQNNDEPF
-615 DKQLDMVCL
+615 